1 MSPQPLAKPK
11 QGPTCQSKVIRP
23 AGSLGLHPVVP
34 ERTAFAAGAKH
45 ERNPNK
51 PITAAH
57 RRNIADLPL
66 ARPYYGFRLGLFKEA
81 ILSGKPGLG

>member
-1 MSPQPLAKPK
+1 MSAI
-11 QGPTCQSKVIRP
+11 PT
-23 AGSLGLHPVVP
+23 
-34 ERTAFAAGAKH
+34 
-45 ERNPNK
+45 K